1 MKYRSTTDAGPAGDE
16 FCGGVTADAA
26 LADHELDLAG
36 AQIDKLTTERS
47 DLQAQVRLPA
57 ARRPSPAARPVAS

>member
-1 MKYRSTTDAGPAGDE
+1 MKYRSHSTTDPGPAGE
-16 FCGGVTADAA
+16 FCGGVTDAA

-47 DLQAQVRLPA
+47 DLQAQVRPPA
-57 ARRPSPAARPVAS
+57 ARRPSPAAQPVAS